1 MIGLHHSIQ
10 WAHRGFPFLPLTGA
24 LIPEVGEKFFEIPAA
39 ARMTLSPVTEI
50 LVGRKPNP

>member
-1 MIGLHHSIQ
+1 VIGLHHSIQ